1 MKNNMA
7 GEKKKKNLQEMKK
20 IIHLNGDW
28 FLCLYEQQ
36 YMEKCEKILLNGDL
50 LGL

>member
-7 GEKKKKNLQEMKK
+7 RGEKKKKKNLQEMKK

-28 FLCLYEQQ
+28 FLCLYE
-36 YMEKCEKILLNGDL
+36 
-50 LGL
+50 